1 MHYNND
7 RGRKDHDSP
16 SESKE
21 RIVLPSSVSRV
32 VMKDA
37 VPIIRTDIVST
48 SNLNVVAAA
57 AATEDDN
64 NLNTKFHLECENLV
78 VDLDSIQQEDSE

>member
-1 MHYNND
+1 
-7 RGRKDHDSP
+7 
-16 SESKE
+16 
-21 RIVLPSSVSRV
+21 
-32 VMKDA
+32 MKDA